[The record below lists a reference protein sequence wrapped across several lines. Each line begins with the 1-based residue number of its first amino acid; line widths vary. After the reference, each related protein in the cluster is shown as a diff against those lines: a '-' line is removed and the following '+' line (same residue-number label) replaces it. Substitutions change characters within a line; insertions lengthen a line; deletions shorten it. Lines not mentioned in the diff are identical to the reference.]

1 MPSWTLPAFVAF
13 LTWGLWALLP
23 KITTGLIDPRS
34 VLFYQALG
42 AFLTALAVLATLGFK
57 PMVDAR
63 AVPLALLTGALG
75 MAGGLAYL
83 YAISRGPAT
92 LVAVVTAMYPLL
104 TVALAYFLLG
114 ETVSLRQGLGI
125 ALGLIAIALIVA

>member
-1 MPSWTLPAFVAF
+1 MPSWTLPAFIAF
-13 LTWGLWALLP
+13 ATWGLWALLP

-42 AFLTALAVLATLGFK
+42 AFLTALAVLATIGFR

-83 YAISRGPAT
+83 YAISRGPAS
-92 LVAVVTAMYPLL
+92 LVVVVTALYPLL
-104 TVALAYFLLG
+104 TVALAYFFLG
-114 ETVSLRQGLGI
+114 EHVSLRQWVGIGLG
-125 ALGLIAIALIVA
+125 LVSLALIVG

>member
-1 MPSWTLPAFVAF
+1 MPSWTLPAFIAF

-23 KITTGLIDPRS
+23 KITTSLMDPRS

-42 AFLTALAVLATLGFK
+42 AFLAALAVLASLGFR
-57 PMVDAR
+57 PMFDAR

-83 YAISRGPAT
+83 YAISRGPAS
-92 LVAVVTAMYPLL
+92 LVAVLTALYPLL
-104 TVALAYFLLG
+104 TVALAYLFLG
-114 ETVSLRQGLGI
+114 ETISPRQWLGI
-125 ALGLIAIALIVA
+125 ALALLSIALIVG